1 VRKKAGRQASGRA
14 TLAPVPRCKGGKTF
28 YVARGSTPVR
38 EADGRLSSRRVE
50 RGFGPDCTTEAER
63 HAQCARWNADYE
75 ERFRNPRKLITFAK
89 AYSTYIKAGNP
100 LPYYATKI
108 LIELGEMQC
117 SDIDDAS
124 ILEAA
129 EELWPDGAAPGTI
142 NRHLYT
148 PVLAVLHMA
157 LKEKAP
163 ELARPAGHNEVQAVL
178 IPPEN
183 WYRDL
188 APQLNRNQFAFVM
201 CMAMHGRRTREML
214 GRRPADLDVDRGILD
229 LGKTK
234 TGVRQ
239 LDVHPGALRLLLAMP
254 SWQERE
260 WLFGAG
266 PNSADSFRRDLKA
279 ACERAGLPWYHPHS
293 FGRHTSVTRMLRAGY
308 SVAHVADAHG
318 MTPEMVT
325 RRYGHLTRKE
335 STAALH
341 VVGGELLN
349 SVIGGNAGERA
360 LIDASNFGD
369 KCLASRRKLPA
380 RTAPECLP
388 SEGSTLSS

>member
-1 VRKKAGRQASGRA
+1 VHGYARPPHAGDAGSSAGR
-14 TLAPVPRCKGGKTF
+14 PR
-28 YVARGSTPVR
+28 
-38 EADGRLSSRRVE
+38 
-50 RGFGPDCTTEAER
+50 R
-63 HAQCARWNADYE
+63 H
-75 ERFRNPRKLITFAK
+75 
-89 AYSTYIKAGNP
+89 
-100 LPYYATKI
+100 
-108 LIELGEMQC
+108 
-117 SDIDDAS
+117 
-124 ILEAA
+124 
-129 EELWPDGAAPGTI
+129 
-142 NRHLYT
+142 
-148 PVLAVLHMA
+148 
-157 LKEKAP
+157 
-163 ELARPAGHNEVQAVL
+163 
-178 IPPEN
+178 
-183 WYRDL
+183 
-188 APQLNRNQFAFVM
+188 
-201 CMAMHGRRTREML
+201 
-214 GRRPADLDVDRGILD
+214 LD

-239 LDVHPGALRLLLAMP
+239 LDVHLGALKLLLAMP

-369 KCLASRRKLPA
+369 KFLAPQRQLPV

-388 SEGSTLSS
+388 SEGSFRSLTHFH

>member
-1 VRKKAGRQASGRA
+1 VRKKEGRQASGRA
-14 TLAPVPRCKGGKTF
+14 TLAPVTRTKGGKTF
-28 YVARGSTPVR
+28 YVARGSIPVR
-38 EADGRLSSRRVE
+38 EADGRLSARRVE

-63 HAQCARWNADYE
+63 QAQCARWNADYE

-108 LIELGEMQC
+108 LVELGQMQC

-124 ILEAA
+124 MLEAA
-129 EELWPDGAAPGTI
+129 EELWPDDAAPGTI

-163 ELARPAGHNEVQAVL
+163 ELARPAGHNEVQPVV
-178 IPPEN
+178 IPPES

-229 LGKTK
+229 LWQDQDRRPPARDTSRSAQAAAGHARVAGA
-234 TGVRQ
+234 GVVVRCRPEQRRQ
-239 LDVHPGALRLLLAMP
+239 LPPRP
-254 SWQERE
+254 Q
-260 WLFGAG
+260 
-266 PNSADSFRRDLKA
+266 
-279 ACERAGLPWYHPHS
+279 
-293 FGRHTSVTRMLRAGY
+293 GRLRARRAALA
-308 SVAHVADAHG
+308 SPALVRPAHVGDPHAARWLLGSARRRRARHDAGDGHQAVWASHQEGEHG
-318 MTPEMVT
+318 RVAYS
-325 RRYGHLTRKE
+325 RRGIAKQRYRGKR
-335 STAALH
+335 
-341 VVGGELLN
+341 
-349 SVIGGNAGERA
+349 GERA

-369 KCLASRRKLPA
+369 KCLAPRRKLPV